1 MDVIKE
7 LLRDEGRED
16 EREREKKKQDEK
28 ERKHSLMVINEEP
41 FVFG

>member
-16 EREREKKKQDEK
+16 EREKKNRMRKK
-28 ERKHSLMVINEEP
+28 ERKHSLMVINEKP